1 MSEENKN
8 DQPLEEKNNSPE
20 LQDNKNN
27 DSQGADSSDG
37 QKNDAGGEQNS
48 PEEKS
53 QSDRTPSEKQKE
65 NDPYS
70 FFRLSIDEPP
80 KDKKDDKKGGN
91 SPHHFPFFPML
102 IFTVLGLAFINMFLI
117 PKPDNS
123 IPFSQFRALVESGEI
138 VSVEMGENTFTGYG
152 PLAAENEE
160 NAEEAEPSVLG
171 IPQLPWKKIQR
182 SQAETR
188 RVYRTTGVLMPSF
201 VNLLDEKGIEYKF
214 VIKQSS
220 WFLQLLLNLGFPVA
234 LLLIMYFLVFRK
246 MGGTGGMGSIFGAGG
261 SRAKAVE
268 EGKVKTR
275 FADVAGVDEAK
286 DELVEVVD
294 FLKSP
299 KKYTDIG
306 GKIPKG
312 VLLVGPPGTG
322 KTLLAR
328 AVAGEAGVPFF
339 SISGSDF
346 VEMFVG
352 VGASRVR
359 DLFRQAR
366 EKAPCIVFIDEIDA
380 LGKSR
385 MNGFGGGNDERE
397 QTLNQLLVE
406 MDGFENE
413 KGLIILAATNRA
425 DILDPALLRPGRFDR
440 QVPVEKPDVK
450 GREAILRIHAK
461 NVKLDNDVDFT
472 SVAHGTVGF
481 AGADLANV
489 VNEAA
494 LLAVRNGRKKVTMS
508 DFNEAI
514 DKVSIGLKKK
524 SRKDNKKEMRL
535 VSVHETGHAL
545 IGAFTP
551 DFPPVNKI
559 TVVPRSHGVGGFTQY
574 REEEEKNF
582 MTRRDIINEVDSCLG
597 GRAAEE
603 VLLDDISTG
612 ASNDIAR
619 ATDLIKRMIT
629 DYGMSDKFKNMTLG
643 KGVLGHAG
651 SDPNIYREFSEETQR
666 YIDEEIARI
675 MDERYEHVVS
685 VLKEHKD
692 LLEYISGRLLEVETM
707 DGKEFYDIVKG
718 EAHCRELAQN
728 SAAQTVDGSA
738 Q

>member
-1 MSEENKN
+1 MSKEEKPEEEKKIEQN
-8 DQPLEEKNNSPE
+8 DQNVNEKKKKNENEEF
-20 LQDNKNN
+20 
-27 DSQGADSSDG
+27 
-37 QKNDAGGEQNS
+37 
-48 PEEKS
+48 
-53 QSDRTPSEKQKE
+53 
-65 NDPYS
+65 DPYS
-70 FFRLSIDEPP
+70 FFKFAGPENNNNDSD
-80 KDKKDDKKGGN
+80 KDNKKKRNNKKGNRYFSVFG
-91 SPHHFPFFPML
+91 L
-102 IFTVLGLAFINMFLI
+102 IMIALTIFVIVDFVLSARSSNTI
-117 PKPDNS
+117 DYS
-123 IPFSQFRALVESGEI
+123 VFRQKIENGEI
-138 VSVEMGENTFTGYG
+138 VYVEIGETYMNGYG
-152 PLAAENEE
+152 PEIISATQEKETGITLFKVANQIK
-160 NAEEAEPSVLG
+160 NRSYYRTNSVLTNNM
-171 IPQLPWKKIQR
+171 L
-182 SQAETR
+182 A
-188 RVYRTTGVLMPSF
+188 
-201 VNLLDEKGIEYKF
+201 LLDQNGVRYKF
-214 VIKQSS
+214 IEKQNNYILSMI
-220 WFLQLLLNLGFPVA
+220 LNMVLPFA
-234 LLLIMYFLVFRK
+234 LILIVFSIISKK
-246 MGGTGGMGSIFGAGG
+246 MGGGAGGGMGSIFSAGQ

-294 FLKSP
+294 LLKEP

-385 MNGFGGGNDERE
+385 VKGFGGGNDERE

-461 NVKLDNDVDFT
+461 NVKLDGDVDFN
-472 SVAHGTVGF
+472 SIAHGTTGF

-494 LLAVRNGRKKVTMS
+494 LLAVRNKRKKVTME

-524 SRKDNKKEMRL
+524 SRKENKKEMRL

-545 IGAFTP
+545 VAAFTP
-551 DFPPVNKI
+551 EHEPVNKI

-574 REEEEKNF
+574 REAEEKNF
-582 MTRRDIINEVDSCLG
+582 MTRKDLINEVDSLMG

-603 VLLDDISTG
+603 IMLDDISTG

-619 ATDLIKRMIT
+619 ATEIVKSMIV
-629 DYGMSDKFKNMTLG
+629 DFGMSDKFKNMTLG
-643 KGVLGHAG
+643 KGVLGNRG
-651 SDPNIYREFSEETQR
+651 GEPNLIREFSEDTQK

-675 MDERYEHVVS
+675 MDERYTYVRN
-685 VLKEHKD
+685 LLAEHKD
-692 LLEYISGRLLEVETM
+692 LLDYIANRLLEVETM
-707 DGKEFYDIVKG
+707 EGKEFYDIIKG
-718 EAHCRELAQN
+718 EEHCKALGSDVADNQN
-728 SAAQTVDGSA
+728 SEETTEEADKAD
-738 Q
+738 

>member
-1 MSEENKN
+1 MSDEQKKEQSPQQDAPAEQKRAAPENKPDKGN
-8 DQPLEEKNNSPE
+8 GDSPKKPDIPVPGKDGG
-20 LQDNKNN
+20 QDN
-27 DSQGADSSDG
+27 
-37 QKNDAGGEQNS
+37 
-48 PEEKS
+48 
-53 QSDRTPSEKQKE
+53 
-65 NDPYS
+65 DPFS
-70 FFRLSIDEPP
+70 FFRLSVDEPE
-80 KDKKDDKKGGN
+80 KDSNRNGKK
-91 SPHHFPFFPML
+91 PRRFPFFTAL
-102 IFTVLGLAFINMFLI
+102 AATVIALALINMFLL
-117 PKPDNS
+117 PKPDNTIS
-123 IPFSQFRALVESGEI
+123 FSQFRTLVENGAI
-138 VSVEMGENTFTGYG
+138 VSVELGENTFTGYG
-152 PLAAENEE
+152 PVIHSDETSIDNSSGDDSRSTGNPFIDNL
-160 NAEEAEPSVLG
+160 SRL
-171 IPQLPWKKIQR
+171 R
-182 SQAETR
+182 SQQSASENR
-188 RVYRTTGVLMPSF
+188 KVYRTTGVLMQNF
-201 VNLLDEKGIEYKF
+201 IQLLDEKGVEYRF
-214 VIKQSS
+214 VVKQSN
-220 WFLQLLLNLGFPVA
+220 WFIQLLVNLGFPIV
-234 LLLIMYFLVFRK
+234 LLLLMYFFVFRRLGNG
-246 MGGTGGMGSIFGAGG
+246 MGGMGSIFGGG
-261 SRAKAVE
+261 GGRAKTIE
-268 EGKVKTR
+268 EGQVKTR

-286 DELVEVVD
+286 EELMEVVD
-294 FLKSP
+294 FLKEP

-366 EKAPCIVFIDEIDA
+366 EKAPCIIFIDEIDA

-385 MNGFGGGNDERE
+385 MNGYGGGNDERE

-413 KGLIILAATNRA
+413 KGLIVLAATNRA

-450 GREAILRIHAK
+450 GREEILRIHSK
-461 NVKLDNDVDFT
+461 NVKLDDDVDFT
-472 SVAHGTVGF
+472 SIAHGTVGF

-494 LLAVRNGRKKVTMS
+494 LMAVRNGRKKVTMD

-545 IGAFTP
+545 VAAFTP
-551 DFPPVNKI
+551 DFAPVNKI

-582 MTRRDIINEVDSCLG
+582 MTRKDIINEVDSCLG

-603 VLLDDISTG
+603 VLLGDISTG

-619 ATDLIKRMIT
+619 ATDLIKKMIT
-629 DYGMSDKFKNMTLG
+629 DYGMSGKFKNMTLG
-643 KGVLGHAG
+643 KGVLGRQG

-666 YIDEEIARI
+666 YVDEEIARL
-675 MDERYEHVVS
+675 MDERYKHVLAL
-685 VLKEHKD
+685 LKEHKE
-692 LLEYISGRLLEVETM
+692 LLDFIAKRLVEVETM

-718 EAHCRELAQN
+718 EAHCKELAKQ
-728 SAAQTVDGSA
+728 AAENA
-738 Q
+738 EKEE